1 MKNSIL
7 TKFFIGYFSFA
18 VLGFLLITYWSTN
31 LIYNNLLQDDT
42 AELKNYASVVAQNIK
57 NVINDSMYDIDNPDN
72 FFSDFNKIL
81 NCNIMILDPD
91 NKLIYTT
98 DKTKTLDNT
107 SNNIV
112 IKDFD
117 PKEYS
122 KKKYKI
128 NKFYNIYK
136 TDTLSVVQDIS
147 KNNITYGY
155 VVAHMPTSIIK
166 KNSYDVTF
174 IFYVTYTIILALS
187 LIIFFNFMWFIYLP
201 LKEIRL
207 TAMEYAQGNFEYE
220 GLKVNNDDEIGDVAS
235 SLKYMSKQLNNS
247 REYQKNFISNIS
259 HDFRS
264 PLTSIKGYIEAMM
277 DGTIPL
283 EEHNRYLSIVLTEA
297 NRLEKLTTGLRELN
311 SWNATG
317 PELLFEE
324 FDMENV
330 IASTVET
337 FQGSCEK
344 KHIELIIQF
353 PPRHYNVY
361 ADKGK
366 IEQVLYNLLDNAI
379 KFSNSSSKIIIKLYN
394 KGEKQYC
401 SVKDFGMGIPKGS
414 IDKIW
419 QRFYKTDLSRGRDKT
434 GSGIGLAIVKE
445 IMIAH
450 NENIDVISTEGVG
463 TEFVF
468 SIKRAK
474 NKVSSYTNR
483 NQKDL
488 LSRE

>member
-18 VLGFLLITYWSTN
+18 VLGFLLISYWSTN
-31 LIYNNLLQDDT
+31 LIYNHLLQDNVKELT
-42 AELKNYASVVAQNIK
+42 NYSAIVAENITNITDASL
-57 NVINDSMYDIDNPDN
+57 DDIENPDE
-72 FFSDFNKIL
+72 FFSDFNEVL
-81 NCNIMILDPD
+81 SCNILILDD
-91 NKLIYTT
+91 EKKLIFST
-98 DKTKTLDNT
+98 DETEAI
-107 SNNIV
+107 SNDSHNI
-112 IKDFD
+112 IIEDFN
-117 PKEYS
+117 PSEYQGG
-122 KKKYKI
+122 KYRI

-136 TDTLSVVQDIS
+136 TDNLSVVHTIQ
-147 KNNITYGY
+147 KNNNTYGY
-155 VVAHMPTSIIK
+155 VVAHMPTSFIK
-166 KNSYDVTF
+166 KSSYDVTL
-174 IFYVTYTIILALS
+174 IFYVTYIIILVLS
-187 LIIFFNFMWFIYLP
+187 LGIFLNFMWFIYLP
-201 LKEIRL
+201 LKQIRL
-207 TAMEYAQGNFEYE
+207 AAMEYAKGNFEYD

-283 EEHNRYLSIVLTEA
+283 EEHNKYLSIVLSEA
-297 NRLEKLTTGLRELN
+297 NRLEKLTSGLKDLN
-311 SWNATG
+311 SWNTTG
-317 PELLFEE
+317 PQLIFEE
-324 FDMENV
+324 FSMEGV
-330 IASTVET
+330 VSSTIET

-353 PPRHYNVY
+353 PPKHYNVY

-379 KFSNSSSKIIIKLYN
+379 KFSNQGSKIIIKLYN
-394 KGEKQYC
+394 RGDKVYC
-401 SVKDFGMGIPKGS
+401 SVKDFGMGIPS
-414 IDKIW
+414 DSLDKIW
-419 QRFYKTDLSRGRDKT
+419 QRFYKSDLSRGRDKT

-445 IMIAH
+445 IMMAH

-468 SIKRAK
+468 SMKRVK
-474 NKVSSYTNR
+474 K
-483 NQKDL
+483 
-488 LSRE
+488 

>member
-31 LIYNNLLQDDT
+31 LIYNHLLQEDAKELNNYSAIVAENIAHVTESSLDDI
-42 AELKNYASVVAQNIK
+42 E
-57 NVINDSMYDIDNPDN
+57 NPDE
-72 FFSDFNKIL
+72 FFSDFNEVL
-81 NCNIMILDPD
+81 DCNILILDSEK
-91 NKLIYTT
+91 KLIYTT
-98 DKTKTLDNT
+98 DKTQALSTDA
-107 SNNIV
+107 NNIV
-112 IKDFD
+112 IEDFNPND
-117 PKEYS
+117 YTKG
-122 KKKYKI
+122 KYRI
-128 NKFYNIYK
+128 NKLYNIYK
-136 TDTLSVVQDIS
+136 TNTLSVVHNIE
-147 KNNITYGY
+147 KNNTIYGY
-155 VVAHMPTSIIK
+155 VVAHMPTSFIK
-166 KNSYDVTF
+166 KSSYDVTF
-174 IFYVTYTIILALS
+174 IFFVTYVIILILS

-201 LKEIRL
+201 LKQIRL
-207 TAMEYAQGNFEYE
+207 AAMEYAKGNFKYE

-277 DGTIPL
+277 DGTIPP
-283 EEHNRYLSIVLTEA
+283 EEHNKYLSIVLSEA
-297 NRLEKLTTGLRELN
+297 NRLEKLTTGLRDLN
-311 SWNATG
+311 SWSSTG
-317 PELLFEE
+317 PELIFEE
-324 FDMENV
+324 FNMENV
-330 IASTVET
+330 VASTVET

-353 PPRHYNVY
+353 PPKHYNAY

-379 KFSNSSSKIIIKLYN
+379 KFSNAGSKIIIKIYN
-394 KGEKQYC
+394 RGDKIYC
-401 SVKDFGMGIPKGS
+401 SVKDFGMGIPAGS
-414 IDKIW
+414 LDKIW

-445 IMIAH
+445 IIMAH
-450 NENIDVISTEGVG
+450 NEHIDVISTEGVG

-468 SIKRAK
+468 SLKRAK
-474 NKVSSYTNR
+474 K
-483 NQKDL
+483 
-488 LSRE
+488 

>member
-31 LIYNNLLQDDT
+31 LIYNHLLQEDAKELNNYSAIVAENIAHVTESSLDDI
-42 AELKNYASVVAQNIK
+42 E
-57 NVINDSMYDIDNPDN
+57 NPDE
-72 FFSDFNKIL
+72 FFSDFNEVL
-81 NCNIMILDPD
+81 DCNILILDSGK
-91 NKLIYTT
+91 KLIYTT
-98 DKTKTLDNT
+98 DKTQALSTDA
-107 SNNIV
+107 NNIV
-112 IKDFD
+112 IEDFNPND
-117 PKEYS
+117 YTKG
-122 KKKYKI
+122 KYRI
-128 NKFYNIYK
+128 NKLYNIYK
-136 TDTLSVVQDIS
+136 TNTLSVVHNIE
-147 KNNITYGY
+147 KNNTIYGY
-155 VVAHMPTSIIK
+155 VVAHMPTSFIK
-166 KNSYDVTF
+166 KSSYDVTF
-174 IFYVTYTIILALS
+174 IFFVTYVIILILS

-201 LKEIRL
+201 LKQIRL
-207 TAMEYAQGNFEYE
+207 AAMEYAKGNFKYE

-277 DGTIPL
+277 DGTIPP
-283 EEHNRYLSIVLTEA
+283 EEHNKYLSIVLSEA
-297 NRLEKLTTGLRELN
+297 NRLEKLTTGLRDLN
-311 SWNATG
+311 SWSSTG
-317 PELLFEE
+317 PELIFEE
-324 FDMENV
+324 FNMENV
-330 IASTVET
+330 VASTVET

-353 PPRHYNVY
+353 PPKHYNAY

-379 KFSNSSSKIIIKLYN
+379 KFSNAGSKIIIKIYN
-394 KGEKQYC
+394 RGDKIYC
-401 SVKDFGMGIPKGS
+401 SVKDFGMGIPAGS
-414 IDKIW
+414 LDKIW

-445 IMIAH
+445 IIMAH
-450 NENIDVISTEGVG
+450 NEHIDVISTEGVG

-468 SIKRAK
+468 SLKRAK
-474 NKVSSYTNR
+474 K
-483 NQKDL
+483 
-488 LSRE
+488 